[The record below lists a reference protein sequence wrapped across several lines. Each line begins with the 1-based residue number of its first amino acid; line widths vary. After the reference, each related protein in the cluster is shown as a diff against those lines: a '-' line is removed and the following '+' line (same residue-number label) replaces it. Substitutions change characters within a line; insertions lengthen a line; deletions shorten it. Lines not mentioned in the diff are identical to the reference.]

1 MFERRERFSRR
12 INIFFFRIHIWRPL
26 HLDEARIANIASQF
40 HGKAWICKC
49 NAHAFHDEHLKS
61 GKSRGKSNLVCITSA
76 AVSIHVHMSNL
87 AILTFA
93 KMMLVMMQQTPAR
106 VRRRLGTRTTRQA
119 RPSTFNQ
126 HLQYNSLTPPIQLLF
141 TKGSFHLI
149 IILNRISNL
158 HKAFHDR

>member
-1 MFERRERFSRR
+1 MKQELPILPHNFTG
-12 INIFFFRIHIWRPL
+12 RP
-26 HLDEARIANIASQF
+26 EF
-40 HGKAWICKC
+40 V
-49 NAHAFHDEHLKS
+49 NAMHMPFHDEHLKS

-93 KMMLVMMQQTPAR
+93 IMMLVMMQQTPAR

-149 IILNRISNL
+149 IKKIDIS
-158 HKAFHDR
+158 F